1 MNSSVHGHQ
10 VLQLLLEQT
19 APIKR
24 DKLMAMMQDRFGK
37 DARYHTCSTEGMD
50 AEALL
55 NFLAIKGKFIESAQ
69 GLSTL
74 ESKICRH

>member
-55 NFLAIKGKFIESAQ
+55 NFLATKGKFIESAQ

>member
-1 MNSSVHGHQ
+1 MNSSIHGHQ

-55 NFLAIKGKFIESAQ
+55 NFLATKGKFIESAQ
-69 GLSTL
+69 GLNTL

>member
-24 DKLMAMMQDRFGK
+24 YNLKALMQERFGR
-37 DARYHTCSTEGMD
+37 DARYHTCSAEGMD

-55 NFLAIKGKFIESAQ
+55 NFLAAKGKFIESSQ

>member
-24 DKLMAMMQDRFGK
+24 DDLKALMQERFGR
-37 DARYHTCSTEGMD
+37 DARYHTCSAEGMD

-55 NFLAIKGKFIESAQ
+55 NFLAAKGKFIESSQ